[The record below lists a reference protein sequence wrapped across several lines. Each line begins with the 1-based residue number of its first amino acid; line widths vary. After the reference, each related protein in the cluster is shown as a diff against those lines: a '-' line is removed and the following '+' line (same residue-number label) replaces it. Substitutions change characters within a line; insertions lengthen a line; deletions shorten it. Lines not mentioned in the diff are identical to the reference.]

1 MDWKAQFS
9 LFIRLARVLWISIRR
24 YGTDRHSERAVML
37 TYYTLFAIVP
47 VAALLFGI
55 AKGFDMEIRLR
66 TLLTER
72 FSQHEDILQWI
83 YQFAD
88 TTLKQASGGIVA
100 GVGVIALLWTVTWLA
115 ASIEGSFN
123 AVWDLPPR
131 RNILRKVSNYIAVV
145 LITPVILVVMSSA
158 GVLIRN
164 VLEKIAAKLPNPAG
178 SVTMSIELV
187 TMLLPVVVSI
197 ILFTIIYFASPNT
210 KVRFRSALLAG
221 FIAGIIFQLF
231 QDGFIYLQKTIF
243 NYNRIYGSFAAL
255 PLFLTWL
262 KLSWQLVLF
271 GAEISFVDQNIDSG
285 RFDVDPEGKFSMAR
299 RNIFR
304 IALAGMIYKN
314 FSNNSGATSESELV
328 SKFGITR
335 VEADVELE
343 CLRLAGVIYRTDEST
358 IESAYFIPA
367 LDASTLTVAECLE
380 RIDNKGLANSNLKMA
395 NVSSVLAALNAAR
408 SSSLANVRLCDLG
421 N

>member
-1 MDWKAQFS
+1 MNWKSQFS
-9 LFIRLARVLWISIRR
+9 LFIRLARVFWISIRR
-24 YGTDRHSERAVML
+24 YGADRHSERAVML

-55 AKGFDMEIRLR
+55 AKGFDMEVRLR
-66 TLLTER
+66 AILTER

-100 GVGVIALLWTVTWLA
+100 GVGVVALLWTVTWLA

-164 VLEKIAAKLPNPAG
+164 VFEKVAAKLPNPAG
-178 SVTMSIELV
+178 SVTMTIELV
-187 TMLLPVVVSI
+187 TMLLPVAVSI
-197 ILFTIIYFASPNT
+197 ILFTAIYFASPNT

-221 FIAGIIFQLF
+221 VVAGIIFQLF

-304 IALAGMIYKN
+304 IALAGTIYKN
-314 FSNNSGATSESELV
+314 FTNNNGATSESELI
-328 SKFGITR
+328 SSFGITR

-358 IESAYFIPA
+358 VESAYFIPA

-380 RIDNKGLANSNLKMA
+380 RIDNKGLPNSNLKMS

-408 SSSLANVRLCDLG
+408 SSSLSNVRLCDL
-421 N
+421 

>member
-1 MDWKAQFS
+1 MKEFFAP
-9 LFIRLARVLWISIRR
+9 FIRLARVLWISIRR
-24 YGTDRHSERAVML
+24 YGSDRHSDRAVTL

-55 AKGFDMEIRLR
+55 AKGFDLEIRLR
-66 TLLTER
+66 AILTEK

-100 GVGVIALLWTVTWLA
+100 GVGIIALLWTVTWLA
-115 ASIEGSFN
+115 ASVETSFN

-131 RNILRKVSNYIAVV
+131 RNILRKVSSYIAVV
-145 LITPVILVVMSSA
+145 LVTPVILVVMSSA

-164 VLEKIAAKLPNPAG
+164 ILNKIAGKLPNPAG
-178 SVTMSIELV
+178 SVTMTIDLV
-187 TMLLPVVVSI
+187 IMLLPVVVSI
-197 ILFTIIYFASPNT
+197 ILFTVIYFAAPNT

-221 FIAGIIFQLF
+221 VITGIVFQLF
-231 QDGFIYLQKTIF
+231 QDGFIYLQRTIF

-262 KLSWQLVLF
+262 KLSWQLALF
-271 GAEISFVDQNIDSG
+271 GAEISFVEQNIDSG
-285 RFDVDPEGKFSMAR
+285 RFDVDPEGNFSMNR

-304 IALAGMIYKN
+304 IAIASVIFRN
-314 FSNNSGATSESELV
+314 FVNNAGATSESELIK
-328 SKFGITR
+328 KFGITR
-335 VEADVELE
+335 IEADIELE

-358 IESAYFIPA
+358 VENAYFIPA
-367 LDASTLTVAECLE
+367 LDASKLTVAECLE
-380 RIDNKGLANSNLKMA
+380 LIDSRGLPNNNISMNNA
-395 NVSSVLAALNAAR
+395 SSVLAALNSARAA
-408 SSSLANVRLCDLG
+408 SLSNIKLCEL
-421 N
+421 

>member
-1 MDWKAQFS
+1 
-9 LFIRLARVLWISIRR
+9 
-24 YGTDRHSERAVML
+24 
-37 TYYTLFAIVP
+37 
-47 VAALLFGI
+47 
-55 AKGFDMEIRLR
+55 
-66 TLLTER
+66 
-72 FSQHEDILQWI
+72 LQWI

-100 GVGVIALLWTVTWLA
+100 GVGIIALLWTVTWLA
-115 ASIEGSFN
+115 ASVETSFN

-131 RNILRKVSNYIAVV
+131 RNILRKVSSYIAVV
-145 LITPVILVVMSSA
+145 LVTPVILVVMSSA

-164 VLEKIAAKLPNPAG
+164 ILNKIAGKLPNPAG
-178 SVTMSIELV
+178 SVTMTIDLV
-187 TMLLPVVVSI
+187 IMLLPVIVSI
-197 ILFTIIYFASPNT
+197 ILFTIIYFAAPNT

-221 FIAGIIFQLF
+221 VITGIVFQLF
-231 QDGFIYLQKTIF
+231 QDGFIYLQRTIF

-262 KLSWQLVLF
+262 KLSWQLALF
-271 GAEISFVDQNIDSG
+271 GAEISFVEQNIDSG

-304 IALAGMIYKN
+304 IALAGTIYKN

-380 RIDNKGLANSNLKMA
+380 HIDNKGLANSNLKMA
-395 NVSSVLAALNAAR
+395 NVSSVIAALNAAR